1 METRRPWHSVVEL
14 PGYVARA
21 AKLMNIE
28 EQAAVITALAQD
40 PEAGEV
46 MVGTGGVRKVRVP
59 LAGRGKS
66 GGARVVYYFHSES
79 IPLFLLAVF
88 AKNEKAN
95 LSKAER
101 NDLAK
106 LVKALADGYRTKR

>member
-21 AKLMNIE
+21 SKLMNIV
-28 EQAAVITALAQD
+28 EQAEVITALAQD

-66 GGARVVYYFHSES
+66 GGARVVTYYHDGTM
-79 IPLFLLAVF
+79 PLFLLGIF
-88 AKNEKAN
+88 AKNEKSN

-106 LVKALADGYRTKR
+106 LVKTLVAGYRKKG